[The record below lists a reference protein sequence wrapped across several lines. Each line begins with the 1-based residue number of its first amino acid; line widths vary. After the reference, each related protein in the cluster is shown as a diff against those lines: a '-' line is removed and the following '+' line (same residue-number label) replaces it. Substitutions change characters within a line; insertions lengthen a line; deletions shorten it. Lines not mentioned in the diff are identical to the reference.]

1 MINIY
6 HFEFVLGHKFWT
18 RKLNVG
24 GGVTARLIYTPIFY
38 ISFSS
43 RIGSTLK
50 RKRDRFVR
58 TTRRIAM
65 MLNPFPVYYIVDSTD
80 CDHYRVTSAGRASC
94 GWQYLKFRDDEFA
107 QAEGPT
113 SVYRVSR
120 KVAEDF
126 RCSERDYGAEAY
138 ERGNPYSIRYD

>member
-1 MINIY
+1 MIDIY
-6 HFEFVLGHKFWT
+6 LFEFVLGRKFSTW
-18 RKLNVG
+18 KLNAG
-24 GGVTARLIYTPIFY
+24 GDVTAWLIYTPIVS
-38 ISFSS
+38 IGFSS
-43 RIGSTLK
+43 RIGSILK

-65 MLNPFPVYYIVDSTD
+65 MLNPFPVYYIVDAID

-120 KVAEDF
+120 KVAENF
-126 RCSERDYGAEAY
+126 RRSERDYGAEAY
-138 ERGNPYSIRYD
+138 ERGDPYSIRYD

>member
-6 HFEFVLGHKFWT
+6 HFEFVLDRKFWT
-18 RKLNVG
+18 RKLNVW
-24 GGVTARLIYTPIFY
+24 GGVTARLIYTPIFF
-38 ISFSS
+38 IGFSS

-126 RCSERDYGAEAY
+126 RGSERDYGAEAY